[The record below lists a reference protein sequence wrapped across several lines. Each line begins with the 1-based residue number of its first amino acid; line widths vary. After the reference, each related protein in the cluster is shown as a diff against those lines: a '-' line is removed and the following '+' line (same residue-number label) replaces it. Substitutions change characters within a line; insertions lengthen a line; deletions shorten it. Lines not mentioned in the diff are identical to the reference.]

1 MFRYTAKRNAL
12 LFYKKLD
19 QIQLNLYGFGIKIID
34 SMYLDRKAR
43 YGFTVVETI
52 YYIMERRTFVTF
64 NL

>member
-19 QIQLNLYGFGIKIID
+19 QIQLNLYGFAIKIID

-43 YGFTVVETI
+43 YGFTVVETKDLL
-52 YYIMERRTFVTF
+52 YYGETNIRNF
-64 NL
+64 

>member
-1 MFRYTAKRNAL
+1 M
-12 LFYKKLD
+12 
-19 QIQLNLYGFGIKIID
+19 NLYGFGIKIID